1 MSKPEYRVL
10 SFSGGKDS
18 TAMLLRLLEE
28 GVHIDCILFCDTGL
42 EFPAMYRHIE
52 KVEQA
57 IGRPITRVQCEY
69 SFEYLMLEHMVE
81 RKQNTLLARQYG
93 MERKGY
99 SWPGPKMRW
108 CTQKLKDGPREAF
121 LQPLREKYDVK
132 EYVGIAADEQYR
144 MQRRQNQQPN
154 HVHPLIDWG
163 MTEADCL
170 RYCYERGYDWEGLY
184 KHFSRVSCW
193 CCPLQ
198 PLAELRQLYWNY
210 PDLWAQLEWWESQTW
225 RDFRA
230 DFSIPELAIRFEYE
244 KSCLADGR
252 SITSRA
258 FFSDLRRLFS
268 DKAASKVSDSTGT
281 GANCV

>member
-28 GVHIDCILFCDTGL
+28 GVPIDCILFCDTGL

-57 IGRPITRVQCEY
+57 IGRPITRVRCEA
-69 SFEYLMLEHMVE
+69 SFEYLMLEHPVQ
-81 RKQNTLLARQYG
+81 RKKNTLHARQYG
-93 MERKGY
+93 LNRNGY

-108 CTQKLKDGPREAF
+108 CTQKLKDDPREKF

-144 MQRRQNQQPN
+144 MQRRQNQQPS

-170 RYCYERGYDWEGLY
+170 NYCYAHGFDWEGLY

-225 RDFRA
+225 RNFRA
-230 DFSIPELAIRFEYE
+230 DFSIPELAIRFEFE

-252 SITSRA
+252 SITNRA
-258 FFSDLRRLFS
+258 FFSDLKRLLAE
-268 DKAASKVSDSTGT
+268 KAEPDITDSTGI